1 VSIGL
6 PTYEFYGP
14 ATPINRWIKKRSRTT
29 GQKSSVDCRSIAGG
43 EDIRK
48 EAVYLQEWQ
57 KLLQI
62 LTTHPLH
69 LWVYLIKKIQLKHL
83 FMVWDLWNDIWAW
96 SCFTEILWWTQVSNG
111 CSVCVFQVFWGPS
124 SPSFHHYQVLSLSSL
139 YSVWFT
145 SVSSNLVKP
154 VTSVSSC
161 PQTWLNQ

>member
-1 VSIGL
+1 MSIGL
-6 PTYEFYGP
+6 PTYDFYGP
-14 ATPINRWIKKRSRTT
+14 ATPINRW
-29 GQKSSVDCRSIAGG
+29 Q
-43 EDIRK
+43 

-83 FMVWDLWNDIWAW
+83 FMVWELWNDIWAW

-124 SPSFHHYQVLSLSSL
+124 SPSFHHYQVLSLSSHHPVL
-139 YSVWFT
+139 IWNGFVFLLSTLSDLPVFLQTWFT
-145 SVSSNLVKP
+145 TNQFSCLSPNLVYR
-154 VTSVSSC
+154 
-161 PQTWLNQ
+161 